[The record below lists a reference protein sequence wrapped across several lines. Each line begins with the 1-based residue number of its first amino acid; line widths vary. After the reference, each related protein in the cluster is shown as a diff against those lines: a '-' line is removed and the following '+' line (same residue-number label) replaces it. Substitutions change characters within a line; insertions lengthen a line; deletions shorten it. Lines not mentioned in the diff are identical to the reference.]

1 MACLA
6 SRLLSCAQMIGA
18 LICLFF
24 LPLHPV
30 AADTVEARLPSGI
43 VATADFR
50 AGQPSRPAI
59 LLLHGFLQTRH
70 APPMKT
76 LSDSLADA
84 GFTVLAPT
92 LSLGINRRA
101 KSLACEAVHAH
112 TMEGDVAE
120 IGFWV
125 NWLTRKGYGSIALIG
140 HSSGSVQILQYLAQK
155 PSPAVKKAILTSL
168 IAFHSESAERQ
179 TAVERMKT
187 LLPADEKDLG
197 RFTLTYCKRNYVAP
211 PRAFLSYA
219 ANDADKTLGLLGK
232 TRALVEVVM
241 GGTDTTMNAD
251 WTGKIRHRGV
261 PVTIIEKTG
270 HFFDGEQ
277 ELDLA
282 DKTESVLKALPV
294 MR

>member
-1 MACLA
+1 MGSLRYHARWFVALFA
-6 SRLLSCAQMIGA
+6 LL
-18 LICLFF
+18 
-24 LPLHPV
+24 LPFQS
-30 AADTVEARLPSGI
+30 ATAETVEAKLPTGI
-43 VATADFR
+43 IATADFR
-50 AGQPSRPAI
+50 AGQPARPAV
-59 LLLHGFLQTRH
+59 LLLHGFLQTHH
-70 APPMKT
+70 APPT
-76 LSDSLADA
+76 SSLANTLA
-84 GFTVLAPT
+84 NQGYTVLTPT
-92 LSLGINRRA
+92 LSLGINQRSQ
-101 KSLACEAVHAH
+101 SLACEAVHAH
-112 TMEGDVAE
+112 TMDGDVAE

-125 NWLTRKGYGSIALIG
+125 DWLTHKGYNSIALIG
-140 HSSGSVQILQYLAQK
+140 HSAGSSQILQYLAQK
-155 PSPAVKKAILTSL
+155 PSPAVRKAILTSL
-168 IAFHSESAERQ
+168 TAFHSENAERQ

-197 RFTLTYCKRNYVAP
+197 RFTLTYCIKNYVAP

-219 ANDADKTLGLLGK
+219 AYDADKTLKLLGK

-251 WTGKIRHRGV
+251 WIGKIRRCGV
-261 PVTIIEKTG
+261 PVTVIEKTG